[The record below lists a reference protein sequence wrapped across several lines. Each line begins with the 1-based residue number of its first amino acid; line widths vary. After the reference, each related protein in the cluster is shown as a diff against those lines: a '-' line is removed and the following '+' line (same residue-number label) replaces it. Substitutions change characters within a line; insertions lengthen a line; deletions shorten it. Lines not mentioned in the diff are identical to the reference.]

1 MKDTLIDYI
10 KEYGAIAFAEKPM
23 NDVDSLVLCQ
33 LSYLK
38 FDHMIPDVRENAPS
52 VSLEELAVHEDYEKM
67 FADERFEKENRGLFE
82 ALLSSRRYRNLRLNC
97 HVNMVEKEWETQFA
111 AVTFLLDDGTLY
123 VAFRGTDESIVG
135 WKEDFNMAFLYPVPG
150 QELSVKYLHM
160 VTAKFYK
167 PFYIG
172 GHSKGGN
179 LAVYSAMNCLPK
191 VQERIIKIYNMDGPG
206 FRPEVLEHCR
216 YNDVADKVVKILPH
230 SSLVGMIFEKDI
242 RYRVVKSKTFG
253 LAQHNP
259 FTWLVKDGKFV
270 EVDGI
275 YEGRRRMNDALN
287 EWILSVD
294 EKQMKTFVDTLY
306 HIISASEAEDL
317 IAFAADWRQSLSK
330 MRTAFKEVD
339 EETSKMLKE
348 TVKSLFQIIRISMM
362 KERKPAA
369 GASQQ
374 KQRIS
379 KK

>member
-1 MKDTLIDYI
+1 MGTMIDYI
-10 KEYGAIAFAEKPM
+10 KEYGNVVFAEKPM
-23 NDVDSLVLCQ
+23 NEVDSLVLCQ

-38 FDHMIPDVRENAPS
+38 FDCMVPGVAENAPF
-52 VSLEELAVHEDYEKM
+52 VSLEELKRHEDYEKL
-67 FADERFEKENRGLFE
+67 FVDVWFEKENRELFE
-82 ALLSSRRYRNLRLNC
+82 ALLTSRRYKKLRLNC
-97 HVNMVEKEWETQFA
+97 HINMVEKEWETQFS

-150 QELSVKYLHM
+150 QALSVKYLNM
-160 VTAKFYK
+160 VTSKFYK

-191 VQERIIKIYNMDGPG
+191 IQERIIKIYNMDGPG
-206 FRPEVLEHCR
+206 FRPEILEQCR

-242 RYRVVKSKTFG
+242 RYKVVESKTFG

-259 FTWLVKDGKFV
+259 FTWMVKDGSFV

-287 EWILSVD
+287 EWILSLD
-294 EKQMKTFVDTLY
+294 EKRIKEFVDTLY
-306 HIISASEAEDL
+306 HIISASEANDL
-317 IAFAADWRQSLSK
+317 IEFAADWRHCLSK
-330 MRTAFKEVD
+330 MRAAFKEVD
-339 EETSKMLKE
+339 EETSEMLKE
-348 TVKSLFQIIRISMM
+348 TVKSLFHIITISMT
-362 KERKPAA
+362 KEIKTGFNGAQRK
-369 GASQQ
+369 
-374 KQRIS
+374 KHIS
-379 KK
+379 RK

>member
-1 MKDTLIDYI
+1 
-10 KEYGAIAFAEKPM
+10 
-23 NDVDSLVLCQ
+23 
-33 LSYLK
+33 
-38 FDHMIPDVRENAPS
+38 MIPDVHENAPS
-52 VSLEELAVHEDYEKM
+52 VSLEELAAHADYEKL

-82 ALLSSRRYRNLRLNC
+82 ALLTSRRFRNLRLNC

-135 WKEDFNMAFLYPVPG
+135 WKEDFNMAFLSPVPG
-150 QELSVKYLHM
+150 QALSVKYLHM
-160 VTAKFYK
+160 VTGKFYK

-206 FRPEVLEHCR
+206 FRPEVLEQCR

-230 SSLVGMIFEKDI
+230 SSLVGMIFENGI
-242 RYRVVKSKTFG
+242 RYKVVKSKTFG

-275 YEGRRRMNDALN
+275 YESRRRMNDALN

-294 EKQMKTFVDTLY
+294 EKRMKEFVDTLY
-306 HIISASEAEDL
+306 HIISASEADDL
-317 IAFAADWRQSLSK
+317 IEFAADWRQSLSK
-330 MRTAFKEVD
+330 MRTAFKKVD
-339 EETSKMLKE
+339 EDTSKMLKE
-348 TVKSLFQIIRISMM
+348 TVKSLLHIIRISMTRDL
-362 KERKPAA
+362 KA
-369 GASQQ
+369 GFGGSQG
-374 KQRIS
+374 KKRIS
-379 KK
+379 RK